1 VLVLI
6 RKVKVKQLGFNLIEL
21 MVTIA
26 VFGII
31 MAIAIP
37 SFKTMMKNSQVR
49 NAAESVSN
57 GLLKA
62 RAEAVSRNTR
72 IDFILGAGTS
82 WTIRQVSPV
91 EVIESRPSKDGSADV
106 TLTAV
111 DGANVAATTVSFT
124 SLGGILNGSAPIE
137 KIDFTA
143 VGSDRDLRV
152 IVGLAGKVKMCD
164 PNLTD
169 STSPRACP

>member
-1 VLVLI
+1 MLVVINKLKI
-6 RKVKVKQLGFNLIEL
+6 KQLGFNLIEL

-72 IDFILGAGTS
+72 IDFVLGTDSS
-82 WTIRQVSPV
+82 WTINQVSPV
-91 EVIESRPSKDGSADV
+91 AIIESRSSKDGSANV

-111 DGANVAATTVSFT
+111 DGANAAATTVSFT
-124 SLGGILNGSAPIE
+124 ALGGILNGSDPIE

-143 VGSDRDLRV
+143 EGADRDLRV

-169 STSPRACP
+169 TTSPRACP